1 MTAPVT
7 PYDRALDTVAATL
20 HWSDPDGNSPD
31 ARNETL
37 WVALLA
43 LMQAQA
49 HWRMLIAAR
58 RQASVMAELAG
69 EAMTELDRLRPH

>member
-20 HWSDPDGNSPD
+20 QWSDPEGKSGDP
-31 ARNETL
+31 RNESL
-37 WVALLA
+37 WLALIT

-49 HWRMLIAAR
+49 HWRMLVAAR
-58 RQASVMAELAG
+58 RQASVMAEIAG
-69 EAMTELDRLRPH
+69 EAMTELDRIRPH